1 MNQPRRRR
9 WQGAQLMPGAGRL
22 LFHLHHAGVPVA
34 LATST
39 PRATMERKLAAP
51 AAQGLRCIFQARAPL
66 PSRGSWLWSWRKPGE
81 LRLPEFPSTFPR
93 IIHASGMSSR

>member
-1 MNQPRRRR
+1 MKSLNATRECSPVNQPRRRR

-51 AAQGLRCIFQARAPL
+51 AAQGLRCIFQATP
-66 PSRGSWLWSWRKPGE
+66 PPPPPPPGG
-81 LRLPEFPSTFPR
+81 LACG
-93 IIHASGMSSR
+93 HGASLES

>member
-1 MNQPRRRR
+1 
-9 WQGAQLMPGAGRL
+9 MPGAGRL

-51 AAQGLRCIFQARAPL
+51 AAQGLRSIFQARRPGRGQARRRQGDDCPCASVWQLCIGQHRFFPFSNPL
-66 PSRGSWLWSWRKPGE
+66 
-81 LRLPEFPSTFPR
+81 
-93 IIHASGMSSR
+93 